1 MCASRVIVQP
11 HWFFMAR
18 GVQVWTSAPNRM
30 VKNLKCIEK
39 AWFPVS

>member
-1 MCASRVIVQP
+1 MDINQRNLEVLL
-11 HWFFMAR
+11 
-18 GVQVWTSAPNRM
+18 GRM